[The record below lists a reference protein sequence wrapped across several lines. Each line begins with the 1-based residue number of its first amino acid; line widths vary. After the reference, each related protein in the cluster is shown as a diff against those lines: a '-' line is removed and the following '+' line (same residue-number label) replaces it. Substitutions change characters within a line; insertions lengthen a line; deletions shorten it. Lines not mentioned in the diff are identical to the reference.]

1 MPRSAGRQIDRE
13 IGAIAVPAAL
23 ALATD
28 PLYDLCDAAILGHI
42 GSAELAGAA
51 LAGRIL
57 AFGYAAFVFLMFGTT
72 AAVARHRGAGDER
85 AASSEAVGAIW
96 IALGLGLLAAAVF
109 GLAGRPLIGLLG
121 GDGADAATVAGHAWT
136 YLAVSL
142 AGIPA
147 FMIVM
152 VGVGFLRGAQNTR
165 TPLAIAALTVTV
177 NLVLELVLV
186 IGLGFSVGAS
196 ALGTVI
202 AKWLGAAIYLR
213 IIWRAARHSGASLA
227 PRRSTVFGHLVVG
240 RDLVARTVV
249 LLLVITV
256 AQALAARLGV
266 STLTAHVIAFQVW
279 MFGAY
284 ASDGLEVAGQS
295 MIANRLGAGRGNE
308 VRQVARRLAGWSV
321 ALGLGFAVVVGA
333 SATVIPRLFTA
344 DAEVIGQTVSIMAWV
359 AALQP
364 INAVAFA
371 LDGILVGAAEQR
383 YLAGSMAVAGAGF
396 AVVAV
401 LANRA
406 DAGLAGIWAALSV
419 FMVIRCASGALR
431 ARLL

>member
-1 MPRSAGRQIDRE
+1 
-13 IGAIAVPAAL
+13 
-23 ALATD
+23 
-28 PLYDLCDAAILGHI
+28 
-42 GSAELAGAA
+42 
-51 LAGRIL
+51 
-57 AFGYAAFVFLMFGTT
+57 
-72 AAVARHRGAGDER
+72 
-85 AASSEAVGAIW
+85 
-96 IALGLGLLAAAVF
+96 
-109 GLAGRPLIGLLG
+109 
-121 GDGADAATVAGHAWT
+121 
-136 YLAVSL
+136 
-142 AGIPA
+142 
-147 FMIVM
+147 
-152 VGVGFLRGAQNTR
+152 
-165 TPLAIAALTVTV
+165 
-177 NLVLELVLV
+177 
-186 IGLGFSVGAS
+186 
-196 ALGTVI
+196 
-202 AKWLGAAIYLR
+202 
-213 IIWRAARHSGASLA
+213 
-227 PRRSTVFGHLVVG
+227 
-240 RDLVARTVV
+240 
-249 LLLVITV
+249 
-256 AQALAARLGV
+256 
-266 STLTAHVIAFQVW
+266 
-279 MFGAY
+279 
-284 ASDGLEVAGQS
+284 

-333 SATVIPRLFTA
+333 SATVIPRLFTD